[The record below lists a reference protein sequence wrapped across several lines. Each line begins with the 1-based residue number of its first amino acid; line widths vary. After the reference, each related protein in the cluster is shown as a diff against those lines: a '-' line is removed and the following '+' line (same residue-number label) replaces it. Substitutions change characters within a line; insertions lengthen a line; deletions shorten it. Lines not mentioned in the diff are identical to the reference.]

1 MKYGFLFGAGAEM
14 GYGLPS
20 GGRFALDIF
29 RHDSSKSKQEFK
41 DMRGAVDSTTNYA
54 NQWLPNDFRNK
65 NISSFGRSVF
75 QNIITD
81 TIGNNRAQIIR
92 KINQFDEIAK
102 CEEEKLNRE
111 KNIDI
116 TQIIESLLNRELDN
130 IHLGQNIAFIPE
142 FKEGNGLFNNT
153 YFSALLL
160 IYKEQETLSFKSK
173 AELGKIL
180 LSIIQFQIGALGEAL
195 SHKINDSVFSKKDDE
210 IDIFDDIGEIIQLNY
225 SASGLSGM
233 EYLLDKPEFHNTD
246 DETIILQFAHNI
258 LESIYASVLDYK
270 SLIDSNWHYLYSPA
284 SDWAKFCKICIF
296 LLNVKDYISNAAK
309 GIVFSAHRG
318 YYQMLRES
326 LDAKRFEVSA
336 IATTNYNHFIEDL
349 LQEKVVFLNG
359 STELWYDP
367 YLNRIG
373 KKEKL
378 LLQEKHILVPLIFTQ
393 SGTKPITSIEMSSEY
408 VDTYRAWKESDAIVI
423 VGFGFGQDDEHIN
436 GILRTLVDVD
446 DRKLIIVTLNG
457 TSKEI
462 AQKLKVRKKENIQ
475 IVLVN
480 QSGITS
486 AKKQWTEVLA
496 EQIHS

>member
-41 DMRGAVDSTTNYA
+41 DMRGTVDSTTNYA

-111 KNIDI
+111 KNVDI
-116 TQIIESLLNRELDN
+116 TQIIESLLNRDLDN
-130 IHLGQNIAFIPE
+130 IHLGQNIAFISE
-142 FKEGNGLFNNT
+142 LKEGNGLFNNT

-160 IYKEQETLSFKSK
+160 IYKEQEILSFKSK
-173 AELGKIL
+173 AALGKIL
-180 LSIIQFQIGALGEAL
+180 ISIIQFQIGALCEAL

-225 SASGLSGM
+225 SSSGLSGM
-233 EYLLDKPEFHNTD
+233 EYLLDKPEFNGTD
-246 DETIILQFAHNI
+246 NETVILQFAHNI

-270 SLIDSNWHYLYSPA
+270 SLIDANWHYLYSPA

-296 LLNVKDYISNAAK
+296 LLNVRDYISSAAK
-309 GIVFSAHRG
+309 DIDFSVRRG
-318 YYQMLRES
+318 YYQMLREAI
-326 LDAKRFEVSA
+326 DADNFEISA
-336 IATTNYNHFIEDL
+336 IATTNYNHFIVDL
-349 LQEKVVFLNG
+349 LKEKVVFLNG

-373 KKEKL
+373 EKDKL

-446 DRKLIIVTLNG
+446 DRKLIIVTLSG

-475 IVLVN
+475 IVLVD

-486 AKKQWTEVLA
+486 AQKQWTEVLA

>member
-41 DMRGAVDSTTNYA
+41 DMRGAVDTTTNYA
-54 NQWLPNDFRNK
+54 YQWLPADFRNK

-81 TIGNNRAQIIR
+81 TIGNNRTRIIE
-92 KINQFDEIAK
+92 KINRFDEVARA
-102 CEEEKLNRE
+102 EEENLNR
-111 KNIDI
+111 KKGVNV
-116 TQIIESLLNRELDN
+116 TGIIEEILDRKVDD

-142 FKEGNGLFNNT
+142 LAAGNELFNSS
-153 YFSALLL
+153 YFSALLML
-160 IYKEQETLSFKSK
+160 YKKKDVFSAETRKK
-173 AELGKIL
+173 LGKIL

-225 SASGLSGM
+225 SLSGLSGM
-233 EYLLDKPEFHNTD
+233 EYLLDKPEFNGTD

-270 SLIDSNWHYLYSPA
+270 SLIDANWHYLYSPA

-296 LLNVKDYISNAAK
+296 LLNVRDYISGAAK
-309 GIVFSAHRG
+309 DIDFSVRRG
-318 YYQMLRES
+318 YYQMLREA
-326 LDAKRFEVSA
+326 LDAEKFEVSA
-336 IATTNYNHFIEDL
+336 IATTNYNHFIVDL
-349 LQEKVVFLNG
+349 LKKNVVFLNG

-373 KKEKL
+373 EKDKL
-378 LLQEKHILVPLIFTQ
+378 STQENHILVPLIFTQ

-446 DRKLIIVTLNG
+446 DRKLIIVTLSG

-475 IVLVN
+475 IVIVDRF
-480 QSGITS
+480 GATS
-486 AKKQWTEVLA
+486 DEKQWTEVLA
-496 EQIHS
+496 EQGHS

>member
-1 MKYGFLFGAGAEM
+1 MKYGFMFGAGAEM

-41 DMRGAVDSTTNYA
+41 NMRESVDSTTNYA
-54 NQWLPNDFRNK
+54 NQWLPNDFRSK

-81 TIGNNRAQIIR
+81 TIGNNRTQIIK

-102 CEEEKLNRE
+102 SEEEKLNRE
-111 KNIDI
+111 KNVNI
-116 TQIIESLLNRELDN
+116 TQIIESLLGRELDN

-142 FKEGNGLFNNT
+142 LKEGNGLFNNT

-160 IYKEQETLSFKSK
+160 IYKKKEILSFESRT
-173 AELGKIL
+173 ELGKIL

-233 EYLLDKPEFHNTD
+233 EYLLDKPKFSGADNES
-246 DETIILQFAHNI
+246 IILQFAHNI

-270 SLIDSNWHYLYSPA
+270 SLIDANWHYLYSPA

-296 LLNVKDYISNAAK
+296 LLNVRDYISGAAK
-309 GIVFSAHRG
+309 GIDFSLCRG
-318 YYQMLRES
+318 YYQMLREA
-326 LDAKRFEVSA
+326 LDAENFEVSA
-336 IATTNYNHFIEDL
+336 IATTNYNHFIVDL
-349 LQEKVVFLNG
+349 LKENVVFLNG

-373 KKEKL
+373 EKDSL
-378 LLQEKHILVPLIFTQ
+378 STNENHILVPLIFTQ

-408 VDTYRAWKESDAIVI
+408 VDTYRAWKGSDAIVV

-446 DRKLIIVTLNG
+446 DRKLIIVTLSG
-457 TSKEI
+457 TPKEI

-475 IVLVN
+475 IVIVN
-480 QSGITS
+480 QLGVTS
-486 AKKQWTEVLA
+486 DKKPWTEVLT
-496 EQIHS
+496 EQGHS

>member
-54 NQWLPNDFRNK
+54 NQWLPNDFKNK

-75 QNIITD
+75 QNIIAD
-81 TIGNNRAQIIR
+81 TIGNNRTQIIR

-111 KNIDI
+111 KNVDI

-130 IHLGQNIAFIPE
+130 IHLGQDIAFIPE

-233 EYLLDKPEFHNTD
+233 EYLLDKPEFNNTD
-246 DETIILQFAHNI
+246 NETIILQFAHNI

-270 SLIDSNWHYLYSPA
+270 SLIDSNWHYLYTPA

-296 LLNVKDYISNAAK
+296 LLNVRDYISGVAK
-309 GIVFSAHRG
+309 DIDFSDRRG
-318 YYQMLRES
+318 YYQMLREA
-326 LDAKRFEVSA
+326 LDAKSFDVSA
-336 IATTNYNHFIEDL
+336 IATTNYNHFIVDL

-359 STELWYDP
+359 STEQWYDP

-373 KKEKL
+373 EKEKL

-475 IVLVN
+475 IVLVD

-486 AKKQWTEVLA
+486 AQKQWTEVLA